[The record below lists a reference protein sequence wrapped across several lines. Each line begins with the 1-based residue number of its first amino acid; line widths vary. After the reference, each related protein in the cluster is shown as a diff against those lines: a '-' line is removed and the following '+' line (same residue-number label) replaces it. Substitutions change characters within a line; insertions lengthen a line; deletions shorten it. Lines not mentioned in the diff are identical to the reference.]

1 MCGPGKARTWK
12 GLVALLEE
20 DAVYAMPAAAAVGPG
35 ESAALCE
42 KIRRR
47 PMNPAKS
54 LCLHK

>member
-47 PMNPAKS
+47 P
-54 LCLHK
+54 